1 MGNLYRF
8 ESYLLD
14 QRKRALSQDG
24 SSVPLTPK
32 AFDVLLFLVQNPNR
46 LITKEELISAVW
58 AGSFVEDGNLTQNIF
73 LLRKAL
79 AQKSEDSGF
88 ILTIPRKG
96 YQFAADVTEELE
108 NTEKAAVRTP
118 AFRTSTVSATQIPV
132 EGKQR
137 NQNESPEI
145 LPKKTN
151 RLWLG
156 MSAVIAIAC
165 LIATAVSLLTPAP
178 LPRFTASVQITHDG
192 LPKANMHIDGSRIY
206 FAQWSDGRAVLAQS
220 SIAGGETYLLPTAY
234 HKAVPLDISPDH
246 SQLLINSY
254 VGTQLEGVLWSQPL
268 PAGPPRRLGD
278 AEGHDAVWSPDGR
291 ELLFARG
298 STYYVAAA
306 DGTSPRVFLSLRGMP
321 YSARF
326 SPDGSRIRFTLFN
339 PDTRNGTLWEVNRN
353 GSDLHPLLPQ
363 LRDPPAQCCG
373 IWSPDGRY
381 YFFLGGERP
390 VAGGNFLQND
400 WPVNGTNIF
409 VLREP
414 TGPLKTLR
422 SNPPVQLTSGPL
434 SYVDVLPAVG
444 GKQVYSVAV
453 QQRGE
458 LVRYDGK
465 TQQFV
470 PFLSSA
476 SISELDFSRDHQW
489 ITYVTMPGR
498 TLLRSRADGTDQL
511 QLTSAPVAAGIPR
524 WSPDGT
530 KIAYIAQN
538 SSGHFKIFLVSA
550 NGGTSEELLSENVDE
565 LDPVWSP
572 DGSRLLFGGL
582 AESIRPLGS
591 SISSIR
597 IFEFKTRRV
606 SEVPGSS
613 GLFSPR
619 SSPDG
624 RYIAAVTA
632 DSKKM
637 VLYDF
642 DSARWSDWITDS
654 IALGYPSWSA
664 DSRYLYFASDG
675 ESGLGADA
683 SGPRRFSSG
692 DHTYR
697 RVMLGETKSELVV
710 RLDKLH
716 QLTNRWG
723 TWSGI
728 TPDGVPL
735 FLRDISTQEI
745 YALDLQLQ

>member
-1 MGNLYRF
+1 MGTLYRF

-24 SSVPLTPK
+24 SCVPLTPK

-46 LITKEELISAVW
+46 VITREELISAVW
-58 AGSFVEDGNLTQNIF
+58 SGSFVEDGNLTQNIS

-79 AQKSEDSGF
+79 AQKSEDSGL

-96 YQFAADVTEELE
+96 YQFAAEVAEQLE
-108 NTEKAAVRTP
+108 STDEAAVRTP
-118 AFRTSTVSATQIPV
+118 V
-132 EGKQR
+132 
-137 NQNESPEI
+137 PEI

-151 RLWLG
+151 RRWLG
-156 MSAVIAIAC
+156 MSAVLAVAC
-165 LIATAVSLLTPAP
+165 LIAGAVSLLTPAP
-178 LPRFTASVQITHDG
+178 LPRFTGSVQITHDG
-192 LPKANMHIDGSRIY
+192 MPKANLHTDGSRIV

-220 SIAGGETYLLPTAY
+220 SITGGETNLLPTSY
-234 HKAVPLDISPDH
+234 HKAIPLDISPDY
-246 SQLLINSY
+246 SKLLICSY

-268 PAGPPRRLGD
+268 PAGPPHRLGE

-291 ELLFARG
+291 ELLFANG
-298 STYYVAAA
+298 SAYYLAAA
-306 DGTSPRVFLSLRGMP
+306 DGTSPRVFLSLHGIP

-339 PDTRNGTLWEVNRN
+339 PDTRNGALWEVNRN
-353 GSDLHPLLPQ
+353 GSNLHPLLPQ
-363 LRDPPAQCCG
+363 LRNPPAQCCG
-373 IWSPDGRY
+373 KWSPDGRY

-414 TGPLKTLR
+414 TGPLKTR
-422 SNPPVQLTSGPL
+422 FNSPVQLTTGPL

-465 TQQFV
+465 TEQFL

-476 SISELDFSRDHQW
+476 SISELDFSRDRQW

-498 TLLRSRADGTDQL
+498 TLFRSRADGTDQL

-538 SSGHFKIFLVSA
+538 SSGHFKIFLISA
-550 NGGTSEELLSENVDE
+550 NGGTPEELLSENVDE
-565 LDPVWSP
+565 QDPTWSP

-582 AESIRPLGS
+582 AESIQPLGS
-591 SISSIR
+591 PTSSIR
-597 IFEFKTRRV
+597 IFDFKTHRV

-619 SSPDG
+619 CSPNG

-642 DSARWSDWITDS
+642 ESARWTDWITDS
-654 IALGYPSWSA
+654 IALGYPSWSS
-664 DSRYLYFASDG
+664 DSRYVYFASDG
-675 ESGLGADA
+675 ENGLGTDA
-683 SGPRRFSSG
+683 SGPHRFSSG

-697 RVMLGETKSELVV
+697 RVMLGKTKSELVV
-710 RLDKLH
+710 RLDNLH